1 MVTPGLRI
9 LPFYI
14 WVEEEADPGAQAGD
28 HELRL
33 LTEYRAREAVEA
45 VQGQQKQKTKG
56 SGGGDEELLSA
67 VMSSFELVL
76 SGGGDQ
82 YERSVRSH
90 GDEYFHQFSSV
101 IAANPGQVTNHSPSS
116 GHVTQCSPPIGQVL
130 RYDRQSG
137 QGPLLL
143 R

>member
-14 WVEEEADPGAQAGD
+14 WVEEEADTGALAGE

-56 SGGGDEELLSA
+56 SGGGEDK
-67 VMSSFELVL
+67 F
-76 SGGGDQ
+76 
-82 YERSVRSH
+82 
-90 GDEYFHQFSSV
+90 
-101 IAANPGQVTNHSPSS
+101 
-116 GHVTQCSPPIGQVL
+116 
-130 RYDRQSG
+130 
-137 QGPLLL
+137 
-143 R
+143 